1 MIISIDRVIQQRATY
16 YNHDQLD
23 TLYEQNK
30 TQDPPL
36 ITVNMKVLLFMN
48 SMLFFRIMKMLL

>member
-36 ITVNMKVLLFMN
+36 ITMNMKVLLFMN